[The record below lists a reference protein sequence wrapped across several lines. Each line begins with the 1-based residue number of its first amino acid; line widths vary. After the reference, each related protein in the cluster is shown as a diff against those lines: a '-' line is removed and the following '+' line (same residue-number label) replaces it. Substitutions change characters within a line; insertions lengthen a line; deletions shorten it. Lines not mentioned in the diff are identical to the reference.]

1 MEWNFKVAAEEP
13 ITSEE
18 DAADIEQ
25 DVDRAIEIFAGDMRA
40 TIRALIL
47 ANAFLERELANTVS
61 AGFVRRKKLQ
71 A

>member
-1 MEWNFKVAAEEP
+1 MAAEEP
-13 ITSEE
+13 VTREE
-18 DAADIEQ
+18 DGADIEQ
-25 DVDRAIEIFAGDMRA
+25 DIDRAIEIFDGDMRA

-47 ANAFLERELANTVS
+47 ANAFLESELANTVS